1 MKKFS
6 IQTLLTTAALL
17 STLTACGHTQ
27 MPVSAS
33 LPMNNLPVVSAQA
46 NAPLAARPSL
56 LVKFKPGVSAL
67 AINEFHAKYGT
78 HTLNVLPNINV
89 HVIALDQAV
98 GVQSRQLLSY
108 VQRDRLV
115 EYAELNGT
123 MQLTQ
128 QTAVTPDYS
137 KMVGQQVTITGIYT
151 TSRSGAIIQ
160 TPQGA
165 LSIVDNQNRPL
176 VQMPQMAPG
185 RTIRISG
192 VITPV
197 DGFNL
202 TQNLGVLP
210 MQVSVL

>member
-6 IQTLLTTAALL
+6 IQTLLTTAAVL
-17 STLTACGHTQ
+17 STLTACGQTQ

-33 LPMNNLPVVSAQA
+33 LPLNLPAVSTQA
-46 NAPLAARPSL
+46 NIPMAARPSL
-56 LVKFKPGVSAL
+56 LVKFKPGVSSK

-98 GVQSRQLLSY
+98 GLQSAQLLSY
-108 VQRDRLV
+108 VQRDLLV

-137 KMVGQQVTITGIYT
+137 KMVGQQVTITGTYT
-151 TSRSGAIIQ
+151 TSRSGAIVQ

-185 RTIRISG
+185 RAIRIIG

-197 DGFNL
+197 NGFNM

-210 MQVSVL
+210 MQIKAL